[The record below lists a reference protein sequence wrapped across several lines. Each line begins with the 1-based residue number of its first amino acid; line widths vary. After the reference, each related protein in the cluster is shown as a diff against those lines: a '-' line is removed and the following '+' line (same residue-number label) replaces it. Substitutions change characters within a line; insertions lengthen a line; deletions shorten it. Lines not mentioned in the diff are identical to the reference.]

1 MVSMKN
7 VLKRNKKRKAPQK
20 RLPDQYFKCIYLSKD
35 SYEQVEAVA
44 KLEEI
49 PKKEALK
56 RLIQN
61 ATANYFNNIIT
72 ENKQRVIANQLISK
86 NTSKIPASKQ
96 IRNLRKLSKL
106 SGLFSR
112 YKMEKF
118 GL

>member
-7 VLKRNKKRKAPQK
+7 VFKRNKKRKPPQK
-20 RLPDQYFKCIYLSKD
+20 RLPNQYYKCIYLSKD

-49 PKKEALK
+49 PKKEALR
-56 RLIQN
+56 RLIQY
-61 ATANYFNNIIT
+61 ATDNYFNNIIE

-86 NTSKIPASKQ
+86 NTSKIAPSKQ
-96 IRNLRKLSKL
+96 IKNLRKLSKL
-106 SGLFSR
+106 SRLFSR

-118 GL
+118 RL

>member
-20 RLPDQYFKCIYLSKD
+20 RLPNQYYKCIYLSKD

-49 PKKEALK
+49 PKKEALR
-56 RLIQN
+56 RLIQY
-61 ATANYFNNIIT
+61 ATANYFNNIIE
-72 ENKQRVIANQLISK
+72 ENKQRVIANRLISK
-86 NTSKIPASKQ
+86 NTSKIPASKA

-106 SGLFSR
+106 SGKFSR
-112 YKMEKF
+112 YKLEKF